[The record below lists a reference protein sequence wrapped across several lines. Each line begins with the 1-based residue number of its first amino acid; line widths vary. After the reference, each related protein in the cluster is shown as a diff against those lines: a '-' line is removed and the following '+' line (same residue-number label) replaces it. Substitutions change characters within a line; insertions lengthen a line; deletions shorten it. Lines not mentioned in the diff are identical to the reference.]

1 MEFLQI
7 FSGVALSMP
16 NTCSMIFKCL
26 KKRKKEKPFE
36 SVSIRD
42 DLDHINKQVFGTFNP
57 NSLTLKEDEA
67 AVLGEGQEQGKRT
80 RKQSEDFHNAR
91 IKRRLESIDEKANDG
106 WIPSFFNFLVSS
118 NNNNADNDEDSVGGQ
133 KSSSSPRRS
142 TRSASRRS
150 SVRASMSRMMGYKED
165 NHDLITASELHEVL
179 RKRFP
184 DDEFGRESDFPR
196 FFPNN
201 EGSKKTKKISIS
213 KSVAIIEKHRDW
225 MQNDCS
231 KENADLAM
239 ELIPKNWIRKGG
251 VDNDGAPCVY
261 IQGARFDNKI
271 DPTLYA
277 IAVGALVRNMFDPAF
292 GGEDHDSDDARGK
305 VTVMIDVRAGNLK
318 EPGTNYTNP
327 VSERCERAL

>member
-1 MEFLQI
+1 MRNSIGFWFNNPSSKTI
-7 FSGVALSMP
+7 RISYVALK
-16 NTCSMIFKCL
+16 T
-26 KKRKKEKPFE
+26 KERE
-36 SVSIRD
+36 IIV
-42 DLDHINKQVFGTFNP
+42 
-57 NSLTLKEDEA
+57 E
-67 AVLGEGQEQGKRT
+67 
-80 RKQSEDFHNAR
+80 
-91 IKRRLESIDEKANDG
+91 
-106 WIPSFFNFLVSS
+106 
-118 NNNNADNDEDSVGGQ
+118 
-133 KSSSSPRRS
+133 
-142 TRSASRRS
+142 
-150 SVRASMSRMMGYKED
+150 ED

-201 EGSKKTKKISIS
+201 EGSKKNKKISIS